1 MLGAHSSASASA
13 SAPISAST
21 STSGSA
27 APPPPSPSTSS
38 HPVKRR
44 RYARRSCLTCRSKK
58 TRCELPDESV
68 PSSHDPLPFYKA
80 CHRCRALDIPC
91 VVWDGDRKRKPR
103 SETTSSS
110 LPPPPLPITPPSSAY
125 PRLQQY
131 IPHSSRPDIASYQDT
146 LLPSSNY
153 PDTHAYPHNPSHP
166 SREWHTQP
174 ISRRADL
181 HERVKLPPESA
192 AITSQ
197 SPASS
202 KATPPTLPIPN
213 SSFTN
218 PSRTEA
224 SNSATT
230 TTTAANNNNN
240 NTNINAPYDS
250 ALFISENPSAH
261 PRKAVMVGSEASI
274 LNNFC
279 RHSPLVTLGRFIS
292 KIPSFACL
300 LRPEMDRSC
309 KGQLSS
315 LLTDENV
322 DELQSHLPRLRLWH
336 PHIPDLAS
344 LRTAYYERPKPSTS
358 LLIASVCLIASKIAA
373 KRHLA
378 KHFAVHVDRIGLQ
391 VLISAPKELHAA
403 QAFELLLSHEPSLI
417 GASVGPSSHS
427 ATDSA
432 AFSESIHSNAF
443 TIAQALGLDLALAE
457 ASQDADDAHLDA
469 QERDRRL
476 RSHLQRFS
484 LWCSLSLWRAKFL
497 FLNSVVRPYDF
508 SRLPQD
514 AHQAI
519 SLIDKLRPSNPAHAL
534 DDAMFKA
541 GLLTQAYRVIQAA
554 DFHQRLV
561 KFETLWH
568 SRSLFSE
575 VEVRREITSRVEHQ
589 LQFLDDLRSTKCYK
603 LWSLGDLPELRF
615 LDRWIDLEF
624 ESDWVF
630 VFSAYMHALHITKG
644 SITVDGIW
652 QAYDS
657 DPDLFRIVW
666 DIGKEGYF
674 RNERALAAFAATSRF
689 EGESIDQT
697 GMPLFLTCG
706 YILHIAI
713 TVMEAV
719 HFSQYGL
726 HVCSIR
732 EGVYALIFP
741 QLAERL
747 SASTRSHAEGL
758 DKLVASMLIQMSRR
772 LDHCEYNK
780 VIKRGNIAMAASP
793 SQAAPSCDTHPD
805 QLQSSSH
812 ASAQTTQQSVSAANN
827 HLTPQSNV
835 TPASDSS
842 AVIDPNTPSLSWQDT
857 PNTSQSDSARHGR
870 ASISSNSNSN
880 SNTYMQSDR
889 GHAMIP
895 ASNSAAAQASLAA
908 APSFPA
914 NAEALMC
921 SSDPFSSENMARI
934 MDQILAWD
942 CVMPQMDSMAFGDI
956 M

>member
-1 MLGAHSSASASA
+1 MLGAHSLASPSA
-13 SAPISAST
+13 
-21 STSGSA
+21 SA
-27 APPPPSPSTSS
+27 APPPPPPPTPSTSS
-38 HPVKRR
+38 QPVKRR

-68 PSSHDPLPFYKA
+68 PSSHDPLPVYKA
-80 CHRCRALDIPC
+80 CHRCRALDIHC

-103 SETTSSS
+103 SVNSSSS
-110 LPPPPLPITPPSSAY
+110 LPLPTLPITRPSPAY
-125 PRLQQY
+125 PRQQY
-131 IPHSSRPDIASYQDT
+131 IPRSSRPDIASYQDS
-146 LLPSSNY
+146 PPQCPNY
-153 PDTHAYPHNPSHP
+153 PSHP

-181 HERVKLPPESA
+181 YERVKLPPELVA
-192 AITSQ
+192 PTSQ

-202 KATPPTLPIPN
+202 KATPPNTYIAN
-213 SSFTN
+213 SAFTN
-218 PSRTEA
+218 PSRTA
-224 SNSATT
+224 APNSNTT
-230 TTTAANNNNN
+230 TTTTITNYN
-240 NTNINAPYDS
+240 NTDVNAPYDS
-250 ALFISENPSAH
+250 ALFISENPTTH
-261 PRKAVMVGSEASI
+261 PRNEIMLGSEANI
-274 LNNFC
+274 LNNSC

-292 KIPSFACL
+292 KIPSSTRL
-300 LRPEMDRSC
+300 LRPEMDRSFD
-309 KGQLSS
+309 GQLSS

-322 DELQSHLPRLRLWH
+322 HELQSHLPRLRLWH

-344 LRTAYYERPKPSTS
+344 LRTAYFERPKPSTS
-358 LLIASVCLIASKIAA
+358 FLIASVCLVASRIAA

-391 VLISAPKELHAA
+391 VLVSAPKQLHAA

-417 GASVGPSSHS
+417 GASVGPSGHS

-432 AFSESIHSNAF
+432 VFGESMHSNAF
-443 TIAQALGLDLALAE
+443 AIAQALGLDLAIDD
-457 ASQDADDAHLDA
+457 ASQVADDAHLDA
-469 QERDRRL
+469 QERDLRL

-497 FLNSVVRPYDF
+497 FLNSVIRPYDF

-519 SLIDKLRPSNPAHAL
+519 SLIDKLRPSDPAHAL
-534 DDAMFKA
+534 DEAMFKA
-541 GLLTQAYRVIQAA
+541 GLLAQAYRVIQAT

-575 VEVRREITSRVEHQ
+575 AEVRREITSRVDNQ

-630 VFSAYMHALHITKG
+630 VFSAYMNALHITKG
-644 SITVDGIW
+644 SITVDGVF
-652 QAYDS
+652 QAYKS
-657 DPDLFRIVW
+657 DPDLFRVVW

-674 RNERALAAFAATSRF
+674 RNERALAALAATPRF

-697 GMPLFLTCG
+697 GMPLLLTCG

-726 HVCSIR
+726 HICSIR
-732 EGVYALIFP
+732 EGVYALVFP

-747 SASTRSHAEGL
+747 CASTRSHAEGL
-758 DKLVASMLIQMSRR
+758 DKLVASMLLQMSRR

-780 VIKRGNIAMAASP
+780 VIKRGNITMAASP
-793 SQAAPSCDTHPD
+793 SQAASSGDTRPD
-805 QLQSSSH
+805 QQQSSAQ
-812 ASAQTTQQSVSAANN
+812 ASAQTTQTTQTTQHSAQATNN

-842 AVIDPNTPSLSWQDT
+842 AVMDPNTASLSWQDT
-857 PNTSQSDSARHGR
+857 PNTSQSDSVRNGEASASSTRHSN
-870 ASISSNSNSN
+870 SISNMR
-880 SNTYMQSDR
+880 MQSDR
-889 GHAMIP
+889 SHAMIP
-895 ASNSAAAQASLAA
+895 ATASTAAQASLAA
-908 APSFPA
+908 VPSFPA
-914 NAEALMC
+914 SAAALMC
-921 SSDPFSSENMARI
+921 SFDPLSSENMARI

-942 CVMPQMDSMAFGDI
+942 CVMPQIDSMPLNDI